1 MCFELNSLVLI
12 EAMSLGILDEAAD
25 KGPINFDRAMIKDFL
40 SAVSVGNFEYW
51 LSVFTERV
59 SDQNWGDLT
68 EKVRVKLMA
77 VIPQIIA
84 EAPLVFCYDL
94 NSADFSQI
102 SVPAWV
108 TWHLLCRRVQS
119 VRRLKLYT
127 AR

>member
-40 SAVSVGNFEYW
+40 SVVSVGNFESW

-84 EAPLVFCYDL
+84 EAPLV
-94 NSADFSQI
+94 SAMILIAQI
-102 SVPAWV
+102 S
-108 TWHLLCRRVQS
+108 HRYQCRHGS
-119 VRRLKLYT
+119 HGTCY
-127 AR
+127 ADGCSP